1 MDWDKFVEGLDDVEL
16 DALQSSLWV
25 RLTAAAD
32 VAAALI
38 ELTPEEIATAK
49 TEKIRAIQM
58 LRARLPG
65 TRLFVAKRAID
76 RIPYELGRS
85 DGKYS

>member
-1 MDWDKFVEGLDDVEL
+1 MNWDKIVEALDDAEV
-16 DALQSSLWV
+16 DDLQSALWV

-32 VAAALI
+32 AAAALI
-38 ELTPEEIATAK
+38 ELTPEEIVMAK

-58 LRARLPG
+58 LRARLPE

-76 RIPYELGRS
+76 KISYELGRIG
-85 DGKYS
+85 GKYV